1 MDKQGAP
8 DSTQTLQGNIQEGQ
22 AEISMTFIRKLIKY
36 QQSQFPKE
44 NLVGDRTRNSSYRE
58 QKKKCSLCI
67 SYGITYKSKQ
77 V

>member
-8 DSTQTLQGNIQEGQ
+8 DSTQTSQGNIQEGE
-22 AEISMTFIRKLIKY
+22 AEISMTFMRKLIKH

-44 NLVGDRTRNSSYRE
+44 NLVEDRARNSSYRE
-58 QKKKCSLCI
+58 QKKQCSLCI
-67 SYGITYKSKQ
+67 SYGITFRSEQ